1 MDFSE
6 NTQSAPNPEGISAK
20 AKRNRSVSVSGRL
33 RSASILFET
42 GKISNEDKN
51 SMKDLILCQDPLVE
65 QAFVEFE
72 SGNETKLLDLVR
84 SGYLQKKSE
93 FAFLDMSSDYGL
105 NSLSLNPLSEEVLV
119 GNGVLL

>member
-51 SMKDLILCQDPLVE
+51 SMKVYKNSVGDTV
-65 QAFVEFE
+65 
-72 SGNETKLLDLVR
+72 G
-84 SGYLQKKSE
+84 
-93 FAFLDMSSDYGL
+93 SD
-105 NSLSLNPLSEEVLV
+105 SLSGSSCGTSICRV
-119 GNGVLL
+119 